1 MVRGTSAASSAT
13 VAVAAVDRRE
23 RPIDPAPTQGVLGVA
38 YEAVMIALAITVI
51 ALIVQ
56 PDRGLIRGV
65 NLAIWGVFVAD
76 YTTRLALSGD
86 RRSFV
91 RRNLIDLVAIIP
103 LDFLRAAR
111 ALKIV
116 RVLRLL
122 RAASALWR
130 TSVAIRGVM
139 GTNAL
144 GWVLAASGTVVIL
157 GAGAVMLAEP
167 GVENFGD
174 ALWWSIVTSTT
185 VGYGDIAPESV
196 FGRAVAVA
204 LMVVGIGTIGMITGS
219 VATYFLGSNDGPSN
233 PHVAHLRR
241 LLDDWEELS
250 TEHRLQAAALM
261 TSLAEQADHSTPASP
276 PEHRAPTQAT
286 GTTTT

>member
-1 MVRGTSAASSAT
+1 MVAASTTDS
-13 VAVAAVDRRE
+13 RE
-23 RPIDPAPTQGVLGVA
+23 RPVDPAPTQGVFGVA
-38 YEAVMIALAITVI
+38 YETVMIVLAITVV
-51 ALIVQ
+51 ALIAQ
-56 PDRGLIRGV
+56 PDRGLIRGT

-76 YTTRLALSGD
+76 YTTRLVLSGD
-86 RRSFV
+86 RRTFV
-91 RRNLIDLVAIIP
+91 RRNPIDLIAIIP
-103 LDFLRAAR
+103 LDFFRAAR

-122 RAASALWR
+122 RATSALWR

-144 GWVLAASGTVVIL
+144 GWVLAASGAVVIL

-167 GVENFGD
+167 GIEHFGD

-196 FGRAVAVA
+196 IGRAVAVA

-219 VATYFLGSNDGPSN
+219 VATYFLGNDEEPSN

-241 LLDDWEELS
+241 LLDDWDDLS
-250 TEHRLQAAALM
+250 REHRRQAAVLM
-261 TSLAEQADHSTPASP
+261 ASLAEHGDRSTHDPGP
-276 PEHRAPTQAT
+276 PESTTQPDPRVEVSEQR
-286 GTTTT
+286 